1 MNLSVNFTIELSAE
15 DATLYKRILG
25 CATNAELEQRLATI
39 GKASLSEYNGMVLG
53 QRVFTRGKD
62 ILEYRLLNLIKH
74 HFNGQIP
81 SELQISALF
90 QITATES
97 RGLIRSITSK
107 YQYELTTIVNQ
118 ALSTLLRDQAMI
130 NAADNN
136 VKLPL
141 NNLFFKDE
149 LNKVLG
155 TINNKLPMV
164 EKDPKTNGMFTIPSS
179 SYTSLC
185 QHLNIQESVIAY
197 V

>member
-1 MNLSVNFTIELSAE
+1 MNLSVNFTIDMLP
-15 DATLYKRILG
+15 DDIDLYKRILG
-25 CATNAELEQRLATI
+25 CANNAELELRLSTI
-39 GKASLSEYNGMVLG
+39 GKAALSEYNRMILG

-62 ILEYRLLNLIKH
+62 ILEHRLLNLIKF

-107 YQYELTTIVNQ
+107 YQYELTTIINQ
-118 ALSTLLRDQAMI
+118 ALTALLRDQAMI

-136 VKLPL
+136 VKMPL

-149 LNKVLG
+149 LNKVLS
-155 TINNKLPMV
+155 TINSKLPMV
-164 EKDPKTNGMFTIPSS
+164 EKDPKTNGMYTIQPSS
-179 SYTSLC
+179 YSQLC
-185 QHLNIQESVIAY
+185 QHFQIAESVTPYA
-197 V
+197 